1 MNTLKFEVYKN
12 TLKRRDGFNPVLG
25 EKKYSKIKCYFTGDD
40 WNNCSLVT
48 GNFMSEKDNIVK
60 STVSLTADDKTAVFD
75 IPTDID
81 GDKIYFSLTGSYA
94 DDSGNTVTLNTNL
107 VGINRQKGMLPSET
121 VGFGLYEKILGFYN
135 KISKL
140 VDQLKNYVTPEMFGA
155 KGDGVTDDTAALQE
169 MFSQAGINN
178 QAIKLG
184 NSKTYLISNTLRYDV
199 SRSNFDGNF
208 ATIKVSDSCQKQDE
222 TYYGSEPKVTGSWS
236 LNSVITVNIKSGNDA
251 KYNIGSF
258 KKLIIDCNNGLAKHG
273 LKIENEGK
281 TNYAH
286 IMVRNP
292 ALYGIR
298 IYGGNEA
305 TFSFINGTRSGI
317 SEVAKDLITGGYRKG
332 DERLLSTMLFLGCA
346 DTYVTDCISID
357 FESGFLTGGAD
368 NHFNRCHA
376 WCAYNTNIMSHSTS
390 FTVWGGV
397 ATFSQCMID
406 STKYG
411 FKFFNAGRALIN
423 NCLNGYNQIYKDNL
437 KTFGIPYL
445 TYFATASD
453 TLNYK
458 STNRGTGTIM
468 TNNEWKADVIG
479 CNFDNLGQDGDGYIS
494 VDYLPINMKNAHVR
508 ALDTVFERLDTAD
521 ANLAK
526 KANKSDIDSI
536 NSRLQSTE
544 TTLKNKANIADMSNG
559 LASKADKSTTLAGYG
574 ISDAYTKS
582 EIKEKLAQKLNS
594 MPFDSE
600 PKNNSPCYL
609 TSGAV
614 YNALLA
620 KADKTET
627 NDSLG
632 NKADKADVD
641 DVKAYIGY
649 TDSDILGLQVDF
661 ENKTFTRLAGAV
673 NLSQGADFNKF
684 TMYGGRRRCNV
695 LDDGTITAY
704 YGDEGYT
711 EDGSNGQVMVY
722 QPAFYYKVVP
732 LKLEKNADSGIGY
745 HLRKANYYVSSKPKT
760 GFKLHPAF
768 YDENGNEISYIL
780 FSADEG
786 SMYDVSAKAYV
797 NDNVDESITY
807 EGGDLLCS
815 VAGKKPISGLR
826 KGIGTKSNLE
836 QMAQNRGAG
845 WHLETIEAI
854 SANQLLMMI
863 ELGIMN
869 SQTGIGQGVVSIAD
883 NSSYNCSS
891 LTGSTAELGNGTGSA
906 TETINEKGGVQ
917 TTETA
922 NGKVAV
928 TYRGVENPFGNIW
941 KHIQGINIW
950 GDGTMCGGQP
960 YVASDF
966 TFNESKHSDNYKPAG
981 FTLAN
986 SSGWINAMGYGSE
999 EYDWLLMASEIG
1011 GSSALPV
1018 GDYSYKST
1026 NLNSHRIAMLGA
1038 GWIYGSNAGVF
1049 SWRCDYGPNY
1059 RARNIGGRLIYVPTA
1074 KSGDT
1079 PTKSYTAP
1087 EVDSLLATKYDSA
1100 NIESGTSKLTPYSTV
1115 ADKIKSASCTYK
1127 TIGDIVIVSATVKMN
1142 AVSFSGN
1149 SMCPLIDLPYKCIS
1163 EDNVFC
1169 VGISNLGKLFKFAIP
1184 KNNTWLQFSTQD
1196 KTAYTFAD
1204 GEQIDAICL
1213 YKIK

>member
-12 TLKRRDGFNPVLG
+12 TLKRRNGFNPVLG
-25 EKKYSKIKCYFTGDD
+25 EKKYTKIKCYFMESD
-40 WNNCSLVT
+40 WDNCSLVT

-60 STVSLTADDKTAVFD
+60 STVSLTEDKTAVFD
-75 IPTDID
+75 IPSEIE
-81 GDKIYFSLTGSYA
+81 GDKVYFSLTGSYA

-140 VDQLKNYVTPEMFGA
+140 VEQLKNYVTPEMFGA
-155 KGDGVTDDTAALQE
+155 KGDGVTDDTAALQQ

-199 SRSNFDGNF
+199 NRANFDGNF
-208 ATIKVSDSCQKQDE
+208 STIKVSDNCKKQDE

-258 KKLIIDCNNGLAKHG
+258 KKLIIDCSNGLAKHG

-298 IYGGNEA
+298 SYGGNEA
-305 TFSFINGTRSGI
+305 TFSFISGTRSGI
-317 SEVAKDLITGGYRKG
+317 SEAAKDIITSGYVKG

-346 DTYVTDCISID
+346 DTYVTDSISID

-368 NHFNRCHA
+368 NHFNKCHA

-406 STKYG
+406 STRYG

-423 NCLNGYNQIYKDNL
+423 NCLNGYNQVYKENL
-437 KTFGIPYL
+437 ETFGVPYL

-453 TLNYK
+453 TPNYR

-508 ALDTVFERLDTAD
+508 ALDTVFERLNTVD

-526 KANKSDIDSI
+526 
-536 NSRLQSTE
+536 
-544 TTLKNKANIADMSNG
+544 
-559 LASKADKSTTLAGYG
+559 KADKSTTLAGYG
-574 ISDAYTKS
+574 ITDAYTK
-582 EIKEKLAQKLNS
+582 EKTDQKLAQKLNS

-614 YNALLA
+614 YNALLV
-620 KADKTET
+620 KADKT
-627 NDSLG
+627 
-632 NKADKADVD
+632 A
-641 DVKAYIGY
+641 
-649 TDSDILGLQVDF
+649 
-661 ENKTFTRLAGAV
+661 
-673 NLSQGADFNKF
+673 
-684 TMYGGRRRCNV
+684 
-695 LDDGTITAY
+695 
-704 YGDEGYT
+704 
-711 EDGSNGQVMVY
+711 
-722 QPAFYYKVVP
+722 
-732 LKLEKNADSGIGY
+732 
-745 HLRKANYYVSSKPKT
+745 
-760 GFKLHPAF
+760 
-768 YDENGNEISYIL
+768 
-780 FSADEG
+780 
-786 SMYDVSAKAYV
+786 
-797 NDNVDESITY
+797 
-807 EGGDLLCS
+807 
-815 VAGKKPISGLR
+815 
-826 KGIGTKSNLE
+826 
-836 QMAQNRGAG
+836 
-845 WHLETIEAI
+845 
-854 SANQLLMMI
+854 
-863 ELGIMN
+863 
-869 SQTGIGQGVVSIAD
+869 
-883 NSSYNCSS
+883 
-891 LTGSTAELGNGTGSA
+891 
-906 TETINEKGGVQ
+906 
-917 TTETA
+917 
-922 NGKVAV
+922 
-928 TYRGVENPFGNIW
+928 
-941 KHIQGINIW
+941 
-950 GDGTMCGGQP
+950 
-960 YVASDF
+960 
-966 TFNESKHSDNYKPAG
+966 
-981 FTLAN
+981 
-986 SSGWINAMGYGSE
+986 
-999 EYDWLLMASEIG
+999 
-1011 GSSALPV
+1011 
-1018 GDYSYKST
+1018 
-1026 NLNSHRIAMLGA
+1026 
-1038 GWIYGSNAGVF
+1038 
-1049 SWRCDYGPNY
+1049 
-1059 RARNIGGRLIYVPTA
+1059 
-1074 KSGDT
+1074 
-1079 PTKSYTAP
+1079 
-1087 EVDSLLATKYDSA
+1087 LATKYDSS
-1100 NIESGTSKLTPYSTV
+1100 NIESGTSTLTPYSTV
-1115 ADKIKSASCTYK
+1115 ADKIKSANCTYK

-1142 AVSFSGN
+1142 AVSLGGN
-1149 SMCPLIDLPYKCIS
+1149 NMCPLIDLPYKCIS

-1204 GEQIDAICL
+1204 DEQINVICL

>member
-12 TLKRRDGFNPVLG
+12 TLKRRNGFNPVLG
-25 EKKYSKIKCYFTGDD
+25 EKKYTKIKCYFMESD
-40 WNNCSLVT
+40 WDNCSLVT

-60 STVSLTADDKTAVFD
+60 STVSLTEDKTAVFD
-75 IPTDID
+75 IPSEIE
-81 GDKIYFSLTGSYA
+81 GDKVYFSLTGSYA

-140 VDQLKNYVTPEMFGA
+140 VEQLKNYVTPEMFGA
-155 KGDGVTDDTAALQE
+155 KGDGVTDDTAALQQ

-199 SRSNFDGNF
+199 NRANFDGNF
-208 ATIKVSDSCQKQDE
+208 STIKVSDNCKKQDE

-258 KKLIIDCNNGLAKHG
+258 KKLIIDCSNGLAKHG

-298 IYGGNEA
+298 SYGGNEA
-305 TFSFINGTRSGI
+305 TFSFISGTRSGI
-317 SEVAKDLITGGYRKG
+317 SEAAKDIITSGYVKG

-346 DTYVTDCISID
+346 DTYVTDSISID

-368 NHFNRCHA
+368 NHFNKCHA

-406 STKYG
+406 STRYG

-423 NCLNGYNQIYKDNL
+423 NCLNGYNQVYKENL
-437 KTFGIPYL
+437 ETFGVPYL

-453 TLNYK
+453 TPNYR

-508 ALDTVFERLDTAD
+508 ALDTVFERLNTVD
-521 ANLAK
+521 ASLAK
-526 KANKSDIDSI
+526 
-536 NSRLQSTE
+536 
-544 TTLKNKANIADMSNG
+544 
-559 LASKADKSTTLAGYG
+559 KADKSTTLAGYG
-574 ISDAYTKS
+574 ITDAYTK
-582 EIKEKLAQKLNS
+582 EKTDQKLAQKLNS

-614 YNALLA
+614 YNALLV
-620 KADKTET
+620 KADKT
-627 NDSLG
+627 
-632 NKADKADVD
+632 A
-641 DVKAYIGY
+641 
-649 TDSDILGLQVDF
+649 
-661 ENKTFTRLAGAV
+661 
-673 NLSQGADFNKF
+673 
-684 TMYGGRRRCNV
+684 
-695 LDDGTITAY
+695 
-704 YGDEGYT
+704 
-711 EDGSNGQVMVY
+711 
-722 QPAFYYKVVP
+722 
-732 LKLEKNADSGIGY
+732 
-745 HLRKANYYVSSKPKT
+745 
-760 GFKLHPAF
+760 
-768 YDENGNEISYIL
+768 
-780 FSADEG
+780 
-786 SMYDVSAKAYV
+786 
-797 NDNVDESITY
+797 
-807 EGGDLLCS
+807 
-815 VAGKKPISGLR
+815 
-826 KGIGTKSNLE
+826 
-836 QMAQNRGAG
+836 
-845 WHLETIEAI
+845 
-854 SANQLLMMI
+854 
-863 ELGIMN
+863 
-869 SQTGIGQGVVSIAD
+869 
-883 NSSYNCSS
+883 
-891 LTGSTAELGNGTGSA
+891 
-906 TETINEKGGVQ
+906 
-917 TTETA
+917 
-922 NGKVAV
+922 
-928 TYRGVENPFGNIW
+928 
-941 KHIQGINIW
+941 
-950 GDGTMCGGQP
+950 
-960 YVASDF
+960 
-966 TFNESKHSDNYKPAG
+966 
-981 FTLAN
+981 
-986 SSGWINAMGYGSE
+986 
-999 EYDWLLMASEIG
+999 
-1011 GSSALPV
+1011 
-1018 GDYSYKST
+1018 
-1026 NLNSHRIAMLGA
+1026 
-1038 GWIYGSNAGVF
+1038 
-1049 SWRCDYGPNY
+1049 
-1059 RARNIGGRLIYVPTA
+1059 
-1074 KSGDT
+1074 
-1079 PTKSYTAP
+1079 
-1087 EVDSLLATKYDSA
+1087 LATKYDSS
-1100 NIESGTSKLTPYSTV
+1100 NIESGTSTLTPYSTV
-1115 ADKIKSASCTYK
+1115 ADKIKSANCTYK

-1142 AVSFSGN
+1142 AVSLAGN

-1204 GEQIDAICL
+1204 GGQINVICL